1 MRIALVDATCPAGQR
16 STPDHGLHALARMAQ
31 REGHWVGTVE
41 RAGRVAGRQPER
53 PGSDVMHVFATA
65 ARLPTLGDV
74 LDGRCP
80 TVLTLVDL
88 PAPGGGMATIES
100 MPGIARVAFAVA
112 RSAYAARQW
121 QRCMPGAA
129 FRVLPQGVDLLALMQ
144 AQVRR
149 NDRAAVAPSPLTL
162 ASVGPFDPRSGVET
176 LLRAF
181 AAVPGGNLR
190 LQLLGA
196 FDPATAHGRCCQDL
210 AAADARVRIVPD
222 VVPGSLVPVA
232 DQVDLAC
239 VPSLDPLAFALPV
252 HEAAALGVACLV
264 SDLGAQ
270 AEAAGHFGGAECLPP
285 GDVPAWARAI
295 RHWADRFDRRRPPPP
310 DAPLPMRLEEEA
322 FLYDGL
328 YLQAVYQ
335 HRRG

>member
-1 MRIALVDATCPAGQR
+1 MRIALVDATRPAGQR
-16 STPDHGLHALARMAQ
+16 STTDHGMRALARMAQ

-41 RAGRVAGRQPER
+41 QSACGAGRPLER
-53 PGSDVMHVFATA
+53 SGPDVMHVFATA

-88 PAPGGGMATIES
+88 PAPGGGLTTIES
-100 MPGIARVAFAVA
+100 TPGLARVTILVA
-112 RSAYAARQW
+112 RSAHAARQW
-121 QRCMPGAA
+121 QRCMPAA
-129 FRVLPQGVDLLALMQ
+129 SFRVLPQGIDLLALMHAQ
-144 AQVRR
+144 ARR
-149 NDRAAVAPSPLTL
+149 NDSAAVAPSPLTL

-181 AAVPGGNLR
+181 AAAPGGDLR
-190 LQLLGA
+190 LLLLGA
-196 FDPATAHGRCCQDL
+196 FDPATTHGRSCQDL
-210 AAADARVRIVPD
+210 AAADARVRIVPER
-222 VVPGSLVPVA
+222 VPGSLVPVA
-232 DQVDLAC
+232 DQVDLVC
-239 VPSLDPLAFALPV
+239 VPSLDPLAFVLPV

-285 GDVPAWARAI
+285 GDVPVWTRAI
-295 RHWADRFDRRRPPPP
+295 RQWAARFDRRRLLTP

-322 FLYDGL
+322 FLYEGL
-328 YLQAVYQ
+328 YRQAVFQ